1 MTRAGT
7 PLPEAALHGP
17 EEIRGRVFVVAS
29 VFLMDFSPDFFDN
42 PPMTEIK
49 QKTGYQGF
57 EQGPIRPPSEARSL
71 LVRVTRNCHWN
82 RCAFCPVYKGTRFSI
97 RPVDHVLRDL
107 EAVARQVEK
116 LTHLSAG
123 PGLLLEED
131 VRAAFTALP
140 PDETAAFRA
149 ALSWYLSGME
159 AVFLQDADSL
169 VLRPALLVEILLS
182 LKILFPQ
189 VSRITSYSR
198 SETIDRIPADQLHA
212 LAAAGLNRIHVGLE
226 SGCDTVLTA
235 MHKGATK
242 EVQIRAGLKVKA
254 AGMELSEYYM
264 PGLGGIDL
272 WREHAQDTADA
283 MNRINPDFI
292 RLRTLAIPERTPLAE
307 EVRAGRFRKCPD
319 LLVAEEILLFLE
331 LLEGV
336 TGYLASDHVLN
347 LFPELEGRLPD
358 DLPQMKALLRG
369 FLSME
374 PEARFIYQLGRR
386 LGIISRLAEVE
397 DRERAAEVLA
407 QARRI
412 GATQENLDEITDAI
426 VRRFI

>member
-1 MTRAGT
+1 M
-7 PLPEAALHGP
+7 
-17 EEIRGRVFVVAS
+17 S
-29 VFLMDFSPDFFDN
+29 VILMDFSPDFFDN
-42 PPMTEIK
+42 LPMIENK
-49 QKTGYQGF
+49 ASAGYQGF

-82 RCAFCPVYKGTRFSI
+82 RCAFCPVYKGTCFSI

-107 EAVARQVEK
+107 DSVARHVEK
-116 LTHLSAG
+116 LALLSAG

-131 VRAAFTALP
+131 LRAAFTALP
-140 PDETAAFRA
+140 PEETASFRA

-169 VLRPALLVEILLS
+169 VLRPALLIEILTQ
-182 LKILFPQ
+182 LKKLFPQ
-189 VSRITSYSR
+189 VTRVTSYSR
-198 SETIDRIPADQLHA
+198 SATIDRIPADQLRA
-212 LAAAGLNRIHVGLE
+212 LAQAGLNRIHIGLE
-226 SGCDTVLTA
+226 SGCDAVLTA
-235 MHKGATK
+235 MRKGATK
-242 EVQIRAGLKVKA
+242 EVQIRAGLKVKE
-254 AGMELSEYYM
+254 AGIELSEYYM

-319 LLVAEEILLFLE
+319 LLVAEEILLFLDI
-331 LLEGV
+331 LEGV

-347 LFPELEGRLPD
+347 LFPELEGRLPG
-358 DLPQMKALLRG
+358 DLPRMRELLWG
-369 FLSME
+369 FLTMD

-386 LGIISRLAEVE
+386 LGIISRLADIE
-397 DRERAAEVLA
+397 DLERKAEVLA
-407 QARRI
+407 EARRI
-412 GATQENLDEITDAI
+412 GATPENLDEITDAI
-426 VRRFI
+426 VKRFI

>member
-1 MTRAGT
+1 
-7 PLPEAALHGP
+7 
-17 EEIRGRVFVVAS
+17 
-29 VFLMDFSPDFFDN
+29 MDFSPDFFDN
-42 PPMTEIK
+42 LPMIENK
-49 QKTGYQGF
+49 ASAGYQGF

-82 RCAFCPVYKGTRFSI
+82 RCAFCPVYKGTCFSI

-107 EAVARQVEK
+107 DSVARHVEK
-116 LTHLSAG
+116 LALLSAG

-131 VRAAFTALP
+131 LRAAFTALP
-140 PDETAAFRA
+140 PEETASFRA

-169 VLRPALLVEILLS
+169 VLRPALLIEILTQ
-182 LKILFPQ
+182 LKKLFPQ
-189 VSRITSYSR
+189 VTRVTSYSR
-198 SETIDRIPADQLHA
+198 SATIDRIPADQLRA
-212 LAAAGLNRIHVGLE
+212 LAQAGLNRIHIGLE
-226 SGCDTVLTA
+226 SGCDAVLTA
-235 MHKGATK
+235 MRKGATK
-242 EVQIRAGLKVKA
+242 EVQIRAGLKVKE
-254 AGMELSEYYM
+254 AGIELSEYYM

-319 LLVAEEILLFLE
+319 LLVAEEILLFLDI
-331 LLEGV
+331 LEGV

-347 LFPELEGRLPD
+347 LFPELEGRLPG
-358 DLPQMKALLRG
+358 DLPRMRELLWG
-369 FLSME
+369 FLTMD

-386 LGIISRLAEVE
+386 LGIISRLADIE
-397 DRERAAEVLA
+397 DLERKAEVLA
-407 QARRI
+407 EARRI
-412 GATQENLDEITDAI
+412 GATPENLDEITDAI
-426 VRRFI
+426 VKRFI

>member
-1 MTRAGT
+1 
-7 PLPEAALHGP
+7 
-17 EEIRGRVFVVAS
+17 
-29 VFLMDFSPDFFDN
+29 MDFSPDFFDN
-42 PPMTEIK
+42 PPMTVNK
-49 QKTGYQGF
+49 PTTGYQGF

-97 RPVDHVLRDL
+97 RAVEHVLRDL
-107 EAVARQVEK
+107 DSVARHVEK
-116 LTHLSAG
+116 LVLLSAG

-131 VRAAFTALP
+131 VRAAFNTLP
-140 PDETAAFRA
+140 PEETASFRA

-169 VLRPALLVEILLS
+169 VLRPAWLVEILTH
-182 LKILFPQ
+182 LKMLFPQ
-189 VSRITSYSR
+189 VTRVTSYSR
-198 SETIDRIPADQLHA
+198 SETIDRISADQLHA
-212 LAAAGLNRIHVGLE
+212 LAQAGLNRIHVGLE

-264 PGLGGIDL
+264 PGLGGVGL
-272 WREHAQDTADA
+272 WREHAQETADA

-319 LLVAEEILLFLE
+319 LLVAEEILLFLDI
-331 LLEGV
+331 LEGV

-347 LFPELEGRLPD
+347 LFPELEGRLPGE
-358 DLPQMKALLRG
+358 LPRMRELLWG
-369 FLSME
+369 FLTME
-374 PEARFIYQLGRR
+374 PEARFVYQLGRR
-386 LGIISRLAEVE
+386 LGIMSRRADIE
-397 DRERAAEVLA
+397 DRERKAEVLA
-407 QARRI
+407 EARRI
-412 GATQENLDEITDAI
+412 GAAPENLDEITDAI

>member
-1 MTRAGT
+1 
-7 PLPEAALHGP
+7 LHGP
-17 EEIRGRVFVVAS
+17 EEIRGRVFVAAS

-42 PPMTEIK
+42 PPMTENK

-82 RCAFCPVYKGTRFSI
+82 RCAFCPVYKGTQFSI

-131 VRAAFTALP
+131 VRAAFAALP
-140 PDETAAFRA
+140 PDETASFRA

-169 VLRPALLVEILLS
+169 VLRPALLIEILIN

-189 VSRITSYSR
+189 VVRITSYSR

-226 SGCDTVLTA
+226 SGCDAVLTA

-242 EVQIRAGLKVKA
+242 EMQIRAGLKVKA
-254 AGMELSEYYM
+254 AGMELSEYYL

-292 RLRTLAIPERTPLAE
+292 RLRTLAIPEQTHLAE

-319 LLVAEEILLFLE
+319 LLVAEEILLFLDI
-331 LLEGV
+331 LEGV
-336 TGYLASDHVLN
+336 TGYLTSDHVLN
-347 LFPELEGRLPD
+347 LFPEMEGRLPD
-358 DLPQMKALLRG
+358 DLPRMRDLLWR
-369 FLSME
+369 FLTME
-374 PEARFIYQLGRR
+374 PDTRFIYQLGRR
-386 LGIISRLAEVE
+386 LGIMSRLNEVE
-397 DRERAAEVLA
+397 DRERTAEVLA

-412 GATQENLDEITDAI
+412 GATSENLDEITDAI